1 MTRHW
6 WLSVMFR
13 LALAM
18 LAIGCATPQPAD
30 GLRPLPL
37 VMTRDYFTRQAES
50 LQPQLRWEAFPRPE
64 GLKADSSGSLRS
76 ASNVTYEVRIWR
88 AEGDVPPACRPECEF
103 PRVLAY
109 TRTGLTRPEHVV
121 EEPLFPFTQ
130 YVWTVRARFD
140 LGAES
145 RVTQWSVLL
154 STSRHKELPERH
166 DATIPSRGYY
176 RFMTP
181 GS

>member
-1 MTRHW
+1 MVERVW
-6 WLSVMFR
+6 IAVIPRIALII
-13 LALAM
+13 LAV
-18 LAIGCATPQPAD
+18 GCATPQPAD

-37 VMTRDYFTRQAES
+37 VMTRDNFTRQVES
-50 LQPQLRWEAFPRPE
+50 LQPWLQWEAFPRPAD
-64 GLKADSSGSLRS
+64 LKADDGGELRS
-76 ASNVTYEVRIWR
+76 ARNVTYELRIWR
-88 AEGDVPPACRPECEF
+88 AEGEPGDSRVF
-103 PRVLAY
+103 PLVRAY
-109 TRTGLTRPEHVV
+109 ERKGLTQPEHVV
-121 EEPLFPFTQ
+121 EEPLVPVTQ

-154 STSRHKELPERH
+154 PTNRHKELPARH